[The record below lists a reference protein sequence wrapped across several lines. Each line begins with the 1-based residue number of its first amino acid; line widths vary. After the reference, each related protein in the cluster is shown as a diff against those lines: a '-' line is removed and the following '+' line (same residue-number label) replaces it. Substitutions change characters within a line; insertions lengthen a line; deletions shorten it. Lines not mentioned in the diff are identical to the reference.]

1 MTPSPPQGITWDD
14 RKSQSQAALP
24 QIAPTSATPGT
35 PLDASHPAIVWDDN
49 SPPTPPPSGTV
60 GDVFKGAGKGFLSTV
75 SHVTDLGQRMAG
87 VPKEKRILSN
97 PIVQQDTTP
106 SNPMQSVGFGGEQA
120 LEYMAPMGLAG
131 KAEKAVELGSQ
142 VLGRV
147 APLARILGKS
157 IVQGGTA
164 GAVAGAQ
171 TGGDPKAIRNAAL
184 TAGATSAALQGG
196 TEAWNAAKPFVSEQT
211 NPAERQALDWYK
223 QQGMP
228 LSTGQVTGSRQVQ
241 RIEQGLESVPG
252 AAGKTQVFF
261 DAQPPKIADIGDN
274 LAASIS
280 PIQTNAYGAGKAV
293 EDALQR
299 EIKSLKGDADNLYG
313 QVRTAV
319 TANPTQV
326 QVGTNLTPDP
336 NDPTGHISTPV
347 MQAFNAP
354 VNIQTLQAQ
363 MKPVYGDLTRLMP
376 VARQQSSPAFQAL
389 SDLMKSQDPAMDAMD
404 FDKYL
409 SAVKS
414 IARDGD
420 SPYLTTRSQGLA
432 KQIIGTGE
440 AELNSALAQA
450 DPTIPATLQQ
460 ARSKVKSYYDVAD
473 LLNDIQG
480 NKDEPAA
487 LYHNLISGGDR
498 TYDTLQ
504 RIHAI
509 DPQVT
514 QMLGRTYFESLLNK
528 ATAEGGFG
536 RAPGLMQDWQ
546 RMGPQTKMLLFGG
559 PTAVAELNNFFQGA
573 KMLTNNANPSGTAK
587 MLYALGPIGIG
598 LDMAMGP
605 GTPQDKL
612 KRLGVEAPTAMF
624 AMRGLS
630 NLLLSPEGRQFL
642 TSTVRSILPTIA
654 GSGIP
659 AAAAGTEQWINQ
671 PNPNIHIQ

>member
-1 MTPSPPQGITWDD
+1 MTPSPQGVSWDD
-14 RKSQSQAALP
+14 QSQPLAT
-24 QIAPTSATPGT
+24 TSAASPAATTTGT
-35 PLDASHPAIVWDDN
+35 PVDASHPAIVWDDQ
-49 SPPTPPPSGTV
+49 SSPTPPPNGTI
-60 GDVFKGAGKGFLSTV
+60 GDVFKGAGKGVLSTV
-75 SHVTDLGQRMAG
+75 SHAADLAQRITG
-87 VPKEKRILSN
+87 KPKEKRILSN
-97 PIVQQDTTP
+97 PIVQKDITP
-106 SNPMQSVGFGGEQA
+106 DNPMQSIGFGGEQA

-131 KAEKAVELGSQ
+131 RAEKVIDAGSQ
-142 VLGRV
+142 VLGKG

-164 GAVAGAQ
+164 GTVAAAQ
-171 TGGDPKAIRNAAL
+171 TGGDPTAVRNAAL
-184 TAGATSAALQGG
+184 TSGATSAVLQGG

-211 NPAERQALDWYK
+211 NPVERQALDWYK

-228 LSTGQVTGSRQVQ
+228 LSTGQDTGSQQVN
-241 RIEQGLESVPG
+241 RIEQSLENVPG
-252 AAGKTQVFF
+252 AAGKTQAFF
-261 DAQPPKIADIGDN
+261 DAQQPKIADIGNN

-280 PIQTNAYGAGKAV
+280 PTQTNAYGAGKTV
-293 EDALQR
+293 EDSLQK
-299 EIKSLKGDADNLYG
+299 EIRSLKGDADNLYG
-313 QVRTAV
+313 QVRSAV

-326 QVGTNLTPDP
+326 QVGATLTPDP
-336 NDPTGHISTPV
+336 NDPTGHVSNPI

-363 MKPVYGDLTRLMP
+363 MKPVYDDLTRLMP

-440 AELNSALAQA
+440 TELNNALAQA
-450 DPTIPATLQQ
+450 DPTIPATLQR
-460 ARSKVKSYYDVAD
+460 ARSKVKAYYDVAD

-480 NKDEPAA
+480 SKDEPAA
-487 LYHNLISGGDR
+487 LYHNLVSGGDR

-514 QMLGRTYFESLLNK
+514 QTLGRTYFESLLNK

-605 GTPQDKL
+605 GSPQDKI

-659 AAAAGTEQWINQ
+659 AATAGTEQWINQ
-671 PNPNIHIQ
+671 PNPNIHVQ